1 MAHSLLNK
9 QGTDFDKAA
18 VAREAKARI
27 WAAGRMGGPSA
38 ARREA
43 FQMSQELR
51 SIARDTNAF
60 VSLAPVLA
68 IVGVVLGVILAVLIL
83 AALAPTFF
91 QAVADLTGAFVNAD
105 TNSTL
110 ANTILGIIA
119 IIVPLVL
126 IFGFIG
132 LVVYVAKFRKGG
144 Y

>member
-1 MAHSLLNK
+1 MAPKWLQAVLVTIEVLTS
-9 QGTDFDKAA
+9 QA
-18 VAREAKARI
+18 VALHRVKHARMMNSYTKWAKDT
-27 WAAGRMGGPSA
+27 GG
-38 ARREA
+38 
-43 FQMSQELR
+43 
-51 SIARDTNAF
+51 F
-60 VSLAPVLA
+60 VSLQPVLA
-68 IVGVVLGVILAVLIL
+68 IVGIVLSVILAVLIL

-91 QAVADLTGAFVNAD
+91 TAVADLTGAFVNAD

-132 LVVYVAKFRKGG
+132 LIIYAARFRRGG